1 DDILLEFQNGES
13 DTSLSWKQRYTMNM
27 EKMKNGNLQDSAEVV
42 RDLLRR
48 NKERA
53 LNASE
58 KQMLDNARKMMI
70 SEVALVQNV

>member
-1 DDILLEFQNGES
+1 
-13 DTSLSWKQRYTMNM
+13 
-27 EKMKNGNLQDSAEVV
+27 MKNGNLQDSAEVV

-58 KQMLDNARKMMI
+58 NKC
-70 SEVALVQNV
+70 

>member
-1 DDILLEFQNGES
+1 
-13 DTSLSWKQRYTMNM
+13 MNM

-58 KQMLDNARKMMI
+58 KQMLDNARK
-70 SEVALVQNV
+70 